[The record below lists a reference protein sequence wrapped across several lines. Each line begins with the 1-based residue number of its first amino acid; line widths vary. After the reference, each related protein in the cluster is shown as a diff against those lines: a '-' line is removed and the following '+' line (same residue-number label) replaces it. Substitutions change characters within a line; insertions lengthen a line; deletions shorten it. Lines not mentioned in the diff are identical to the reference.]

1 MKRVAIVEKGQDGTY
16 SAYFIGKGAI
26 VVGDGATVAE
36 AKTDFIKGF
45 NELLSYFAETGE
57 EIPKELQNVEW
68 EYKYDIASVFNYFDF
83 INVTKFA
90 KRAGINA
97 SLLRQYKTRDTY
109 ISEAQMAKIQNALQA
124 AGREMAEAIL

>member
-1 MKRVAIVEKGQDGTY
+1 MDAEKLAG
-16 SAYFIGKGAI
+16 
-26 VVGDGATVAE
+26 
-36 AKTDFIKGF
+36 
-45 NELLSYFAETGE
+45 
-57 EIPKELQNVEW
+57 LQP
-68 EYKYDIASVFNYFDF
+68 ASVFYYFDF

>member
-26 VVGDGATVAE
+26 VVGDGASAAE
-36 AKTDFIKGF
+36 AKADFIKGVE
-45 NELLSYFAETGE
+45 ELISHFTETGE
-57 EIPKELQNVEW
+57 DIPKELQNVKW
-68 EYKYDIASVFNYFDF
+68 EYKYDIASIFNYFDF

-109 ISEAQMAKIQNALQA
+109 ISEAQMAKIQNALQT
-124 AGREMAEAIL
+124 AGKEMSEAIL